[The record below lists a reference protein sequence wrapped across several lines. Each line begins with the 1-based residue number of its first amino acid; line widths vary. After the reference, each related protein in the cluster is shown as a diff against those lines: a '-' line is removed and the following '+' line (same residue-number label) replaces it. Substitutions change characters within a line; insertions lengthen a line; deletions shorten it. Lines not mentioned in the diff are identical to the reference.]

1 MDGNLIEFGDHVEQ
15 PSQCFENLEN
25 VHSMEVSHPEI
36 SMQSTLKNKRLTVKR
51 KITPH
56 LKKLAAL
63 VEQCGNKTR
72 INRIIADLRLC
83 LQQAEEHNE
92 YSSFVPETE
101 HVKVLE
107 WYDVEVF
114 RVNEALDEALVH
126 LEERANEE
134 ESISSSRLCEKSV
147 KSIGKGSVI
156 VAKAKA
162 AAAQAYAIK
171 QKKREKEKLRE
182 FESQA

>member
-1 MDGNLIEFGDHVEQ
+1 MDGNLMEFGDHAEQ

-36 SMQSTLKNKRLTVKR
+36 SMHSTLKNKRSTVKR
-51 KITPH
+51 KITLH
-56 LKKLAAL
+56 LKKLATL
-63 VEQCGNKTR
+63 VEQYGYKTR

-83 LQQAEEHNE
+83 LQQAEELNVEHL
-92 YSSFVPETE
+92 SFVPETE
-101 HVKVLE
+101 YDKVLE

-134 ESISSSRLCEKSV
+134 ESVSSSRN
-147 KSIGKGSVI
+147 
-156 VAKAKA
+156 
-162 AAAQAYAIK
+162 Q
-171 QKKREKEKLRE
+171 
-182 FESQA
+182 